1 MKCIEFDKAIYCRP
15 DYGPI
20 FGIDRESIKSNRIKL
35 V

>member
-1 MKCIEFDKAIYCRP
+1 MKYIESDNAIFCRL

-20 FGIDRESIKSNRIKL
+20 FGSDRESIKSNRIKL